1 MTMQQDIVE
10 HAIVATK
17 SGGSVQETVR
27 KVLVTQ
33 PEKEALSTVCGAMVE
48 FRTTMEGWINSND
61 ELVKDRRKR
70 VNNVVNDV
78 SRIVREGIGHSIVC
92 KSRKGGYVYEA
103 KEWTGAPKPAKT
115 ALPIKPA
122 YSFGSIDEM
131 SQFVSTHLPVRVLH
145 DMLKQ
150 YTNEQFVEFVTQ
162 AKEALDTDRG

>member
-27 KVLVTQ
+27 KVLTTQ

-48 FRTTMEGWINSND
+48 FRTTMEEWINSDD

-122 YSFGSIDEM
+122 YTFTSIDEM
-131 SQFVSTHLPVRVLH
+131 TSFVSEALPVPILQA
-145 DMLKQ
+145 MLKQ